1 MKKSLYVLQVFIFS
15 LLLISCSSEDNQ
27 AQTPT
32 EQGAKTELFA
42 VGSTRIARASVSAS
56 SSYLFTLDNI
66 KSFNVQTRE
75 IVFQDFEPT
84 NKLFP
89 IYRQIEVRS
98 YDKVL
103 LRIATFVSSF
113 DSQIFTDLSL
123 VSETESGKFY
133 LSDCYPRHIE
143 NDSKYA
149 KANEAIKEAKDKRA
163 AEWSAFLSILKKHGK
178 LIE

>member
-1 MKKSLYVLQVFIFS
+1 MKKYFCVLQVLILSS
-15 LLLISCSSEDNQ
+15 LLFIGCSNEDEPVS
-27 AQTPT
+27 TPT
-32 EQGAKTELFA
+32 MQVSRTELFA
-42 VGSTRIARASVSAS
+42 IGTTRMTRAAS

-66 KSFNVQTRE
+66 KSFNAQTRE
-75 IVFQDFEPT
+75 IIFQDFEPISQI
-84 NKLFP
+84 FP
-89 IYRQIEVRS
+89 IYRNIEIHS
-98 YDKVL
+98 YGKVL
-103 LRIATFVSSF
+103 LHISTFVSSF
-113 DSQIFTDLSL
+113 NSQIFTDLSL
-123 VSETESGKFY
+123 VSENESGKFY

>member
-1 MKKSLYVLQVFIFS
+1 MKKSICLLQVFVLS
-15 LLLISCSSEDNQ
+15 LLFIGCTNGDNQ
-27 AQTPT
+27 VLPPA
-32 EQGAKTELFA
+32 EQGSKAELFA
-42 VGSTRIARASVSAS
+42 VGTTRITKS
-56 SSYLFTLDNI
+56 SHLTPCLFTLDNI

-89 IYRQIEVRS
+89 IYRNIEIRS

-133 LSDCYPRHIE
+133 LNDCYPRHIE

-178 LIE
+178 LTE

>member
-1 MKKSLYVLQVFIFS
+1 MKKSICLLQVFVLS
-15 LLLISCSSEDNQ
+15 LLFIGCSNGDNQ
-27 AQTPT
+27 VLPPA
-32 EQGAKTELFA
+32 EQGSKAELFA
-42 VGSTRIARASVSAS
+42 VGTTRITKS
-56 SSYLFTLDNI
+56 SHLTPYLFTLDNI
-66 KSFNVQTRE
+66 KSFNAQTRE

-84 NKLFP
+84 NQLFP
-89 IYRQIEVRS
+89 IYRNIEIHS

-103 LRIATFVSSF
+103 LRISTFVSPVN
-113 DSQIFTDLSL
+113 SQIFTDLSL
-123 VSETESGKFY
+123 VSENESGKFY